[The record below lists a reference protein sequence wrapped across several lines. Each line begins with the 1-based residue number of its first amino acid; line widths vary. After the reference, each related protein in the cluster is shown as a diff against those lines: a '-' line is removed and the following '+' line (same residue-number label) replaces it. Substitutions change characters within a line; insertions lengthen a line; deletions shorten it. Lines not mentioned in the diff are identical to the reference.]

1 MFSYKSAVNN
11 SDWQP
16 RPAIQQRG
24 KKIYLWTTK
33 NTNLDNKSFIF
44 GQPKTY
50 FWTTKNIN
58 LDNQNYIFGQ
68 PNAKRF

>member
-24 KKIYLWTTK
+24 KKIYSWTTK
-33 NTNLDNKSFIF
+33 NTNMGNKSFLFGQPTKYLDNQKYRF
-44 GQPKTY
+44 GQPK
-50 FWTTKNIN
+50 I
-58 LDNQNYIFGQ
+58 
-68 PNAKRF
+68 